1 MTQNTIIKNFSKHF
15 AKTSI
20 LLQIQY
26 KKTLKMRF

>member
-26 KKTLKMRF
+26 KKKHLK